1 MIAIS
6 WNKGSIHLAE
16 INPGSRNQPF
26 RDWTGAVVLFC
37 RSVRGKGS
45 FPWEWC
51 GRMEAECA
59 L

>member
-51 GRMEAECA
+51 G
-59 L
+59 